1 MIWIQFPIFTIILH
15 PSAWAIKRHNCVKV
29 LQMFTSKMAADMP
42 SEMELLTTAKHLFT
56 AAWSSCWLLSW
67 AKKIPAV
74 LQRQWQGLV
83 LRDSGLT
90 KAWMTL
96 RGSDKLKAINTAV
109 LCMACTQ
116 TPGKSPNQRRQLR
129 AAKII
134 VVVKAQ
140 GRKLKDQLRLE
151 SGRTEGKT
159 KKKSWHSPQSFLLFK
174 LHHEKCELHL
184 LIYFHVVY
192 GINRMRSEPHNSQ
205 RSKK

>member
-1 MIWIQFPIFTIILH
+1 
-15 PSAWAIKRHNCVKV
+15 
-29 LQMFTSKMAADMP
+29 
-42 SEMELLTTAKHLFT
+42 
-56 AAWSSCWLLSW
+56 
-67 AKKIPAV
+67 
-74 LQRQWQGLV
+74 
-83 LRDSGLT
+83 
-90 KAWMTL
+90 
-96 RGSDKLKAINTAV
+96 
-109 LCMACTQ
+109 MACTQ
-116 TPGKSPNQRRQLR
+116 RPGKSPNQRRQLR

-151 SGRTEGKT
+151 SGRTEGG

-184 LIYFHVVY
+184 LIYLHAVY